1 MNTKSARNSTMII
14 AGSRG
19 LPCRVT
25 AIIRLHFSGQ
35 LRLERQGLQYIR
47 AVDGTVHFAGRSSE
61 QPLPTDEDVLRLLLS
76 EACTSRKSRNV

>member
-1 MNTKSARNSTMII
+1 MII

-25 AIIRLHFSGQ
+25 AIIRLHFSWQ

-61 QPLPTDEDVLRLLLS
+61 QPLSADEDVFRLCFPRPVPLENLEMTERMWLNLPS
-76 EACTSRKSRNV
+76 

>member
-1 MNTKSARNSTMII
+1 MII

-25 AIIRLHFSGQ
+25 AIIRLHFSWQ

-47 AVDGTVHFAGRSSE
+47 AVDGTVLCLSKISE
-61 QPLPTDEDVLRLLLS
+61 
-76 EACTSRKSRNV
+76 